1 MTESNIL
8 PASVNAPAVF
18 RDADLAAID
27 SFADAVKALESF
39 NVAVEKTSDYG
50 TGFAI
55 VKDKNVLIG
64 VDFLILDWRFTDSS
78 KYEGDFVSATLV
90 TKDGRKL
97 ILNDGSTGIRDQLK
111 LVTAERIKKG
121 HPHPQS
127 GIMVQNG
134 LTRSDYDYTDEKG
147 KTTKASTFYLS
158 E

>member
-8 PASVNAPAVF
+8 PASVNSPSVF
-18 RDADLAAID
+18 RDADLAAIG
-27 SFADAVKALESF
+27 SFADAVKALEAF

-50 TGFAI
+50 TGFVI

-78 KYEGDFVSATLV
+78 KYEGDFVSAACV

-111 LVTAERIKKG
+111 LVTSERIKKG
-121 HPHPQS
+121 HDHPQA
-127 GIMVQNG
+127 GILVQNG
-134 LTRSDYDYTDEKG
+134 LVRSDYDYTDEKG